1 MKHQFIIVD
10 WAGNVLNFKGYFQ
23 FWQTVSPMLFD
34 SFDDGWEWILENMA
48 HDQHGDVY
56 VEQYS
61 KSDIMFK

>member
-1 MKHQFIIVD
+1 VKHQFIIVD
-10 WAGNVLNFKGYFQ
+10 WAGNVLNFKGRFTNA
-23 FWQTVSPMLFD
+23 WHSVPMLFD